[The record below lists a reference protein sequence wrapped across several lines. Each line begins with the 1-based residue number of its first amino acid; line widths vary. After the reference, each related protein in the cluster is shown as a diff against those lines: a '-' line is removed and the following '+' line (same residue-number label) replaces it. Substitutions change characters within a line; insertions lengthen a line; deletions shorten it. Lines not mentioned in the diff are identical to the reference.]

1 MPSQP
6 LVICT
11 CSSCFGLSFIDSNG
25 NTKQGK
31 LISSQ
36 NKSRHLLK
44 DRDLANAP
52 GSTPL
57 PDESGEESDTPFHSR
72 EYSTEEEEDS
82 PPLINISIKVT
93 MKLLFASLQIHKLI
107 TLTLSQQIM
116 FLSSLLGST
125 STPKRAVWTCLW

>member
-31 LISSQ
+31 LISSW

-44 DRDLANAP
+44 DQDLANAP

-57 PDESGEESDTPFHSR
+57 LDESGEEKTHCFIPR
-72 EYSTEEEEDS
+72 
-82 PPLINISIKVT
+82 NIQLKKRKTAHLSSI
-93 MKLLFASLQIHKLI
+93 F
-107 TLTLSQQIM
+107 LSKIM
-116 FLSSLLGST
+116 FLSSSLGST
-125 STPKRAVWTCLW
+125 STPK